1 MLAVVGGKGG
11 CGKTTTTAG
20 LARALAA
27 EGAAPIAVDADRDM
41 PDLHLVAG
49 APAEPG
55 LGRLADGGLREA
67 THRASA
73 LPDVSVVPAGDGT
86 DADLLEAAARLRS
99 LDRPVLLDA
108 PAGASPDAAV
118 CLRAADRSVV
128 VTTPS
133 RESLEDAAKS
143 AAMAAALDAPAVGS
157 VVVRSDGDVDPAP
170 LLDCPTLGHVPAAS
184 DPLSA
189 PGVSRAYDRVATR
202 CRRNI

>member
-11 CGKTTTTAG
+11 CGKTTTTAC

-27 EGAAPIAVDADRDM
+27 EGDAPVAVDADRDM

-49 APAEPG
+49 TPAEPG
-55 LGRLADGGLREA
+55 LGRLADGGLGEA
-67 THRASA
+67 THRAA
-73 LPDVSVVPAGDGT
+73 ELPGVHVVPAGDGT
-86 DADLLEAAARLRS
+86 DADLLEAASRLRS
-99 LDRPVLLDA
+99 RTGPVLLDA

-118 CLRAADRSVV
+118 PLRVADRSLV

-143 AAMAAALDAPAVGS
+143 AAMAETLDAPAVGS

-170 LLDCPTLGHVPAAS
+170 LLDCPTLGHVPAVS
-184 DPLSA
+184 DPLSSA
-189 PGVSRAYDRVATR
+189 RVARAYDRVATSF
-202 CRRNI
+202 RRNI

>member
-11 CGKTTTTAG
+11 CGKTTTTAC

-27 EGAAPIAVDADRDM
+27 EGAAPVAVDADREM
-41 PDLHLVAG
+41 PDLYLVVG
-49 APAEPG
+49 APADPG
-55 LGRLADGGLREA
+55 LGRLAEGGVREV
-67 THRASA
+67 THRASE
-73 LPDVSVVPAGDGT
+73 LPGVRVVPAGDGAG
-86 DADLLEAAARLRS
+86 ADLLDAARRLRS
-99 LDRPVLLDA
+99 LEGPVLLDA

-118 CLRAADRSVV
+118 PLRVADRALV

-143 AAMAAALDAPAVGS
+143 AAMAETLDAPAVGS
-157 VVVRSDGDVDPAP
+157 VVRSDGDVDPAP
-170 LLDCPTLGHVPAAS
+170 LLDCPTMAHVPAAS

-189 PGVSRAYDRVATR
+189 TGVARAYDRVATR

>member
-11 CGKTTTTAG
+11 CGKTTTTAC

-27 EGAAPIAVDADRDM
+27 EGAAPVAVDADRDM

-55 LGRLADGGLREA
+55 LGRLASGGLRAA
-67 THRASA
+67 THRASE
-73 LPDVSVVPAGDGT
+73 LHGVRVVPAGDGS
-86 DADLLEAAARLRS
+86 DADLTDAARRLRS
-99 LDRPVLLDA
+99 LDGPVLLDA

-118 CLRAADRSVV
+118 PLRVADRALV

-143 AAMAAALDAPAVGS
+143 AAMAETLDAPAVGS
-157 VVVRSDGDVDPAP
+157 VVVRSDGAVDPAP
-170 LLDCPTLGHVPAAS
+170 LLDCPTLGHVPAAA

-189 PGVSRAYDRVATR
+189 AGVERAYDRVVTR
-202 CRRNI
+202 FRRNI